1 MRFGMPNWSAPSFP
15 RPAGSPLMMAVVGI
29 PVLILKMPPT
39 CHPPTAT
46 FANPLNDLGV
56 GRAQSTLMDAFW
68 RTLKSER
75 PRSDFGANQYKEFR
89 LFENVS
95 PAIVAELSSIDLD
108 QVYAAWNWRPW
119 LILLSTFRFM

>member
-1 MRFGMPNWSAPSFP
+1 MANGSAPEFCK
-15 RPAGSPLMMAVVGI
+15 PAGSPATMTVVGT

-39 CHPPTAT
+39 CHPPTAA
-46 FANPLNDLGV
+46 FANPLIDLGV

-68 RTLKSER
+68 PTLKSER

-108 QVYAAWNWRPW
+108 QV
-119 LILLSTFRFM
+119 